1 MSEPTF
7 KTQLELQLWRAI
19 AKSGMSMRRL
29 ARLSGAEICLLSNW
43 VHGRRTLST
52 RVVDKIAQVL
62 GLRLLPDPSR
72 RPKRGKSVS

>member
-1 MSEPTF
+1 MKHPRF
-7 KTQLELQLWRAI
+7 ATQLELQLWEAMQQAGISRH
-19 AKSGMSMRRL
+19 
-29 ARLSGAEICLLSNW
+29 RLSKLAGVDECLLSNW